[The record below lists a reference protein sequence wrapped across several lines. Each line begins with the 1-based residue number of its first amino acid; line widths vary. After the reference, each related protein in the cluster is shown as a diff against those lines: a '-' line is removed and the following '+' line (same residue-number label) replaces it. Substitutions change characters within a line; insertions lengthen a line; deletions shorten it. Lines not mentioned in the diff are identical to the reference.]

1 MYDIFIKN
9 FYENGVLVRD
19 ERRLYSVPISQAD
32 RDYVLT
38 DPTVT
43 CDTGKTG
50 SFEFTIYPNHLYYH
64 AIAQMRTIMRV
75 KYDGDTIFRGRILT
89 VDNTLTG
96 AKKIH
101 CEGDMAFLLDSFQM
115 GSKKEERTE
124 TNLND
129 YIYHVLDNH
138 NRQVSEN
145 GETDKLI
152 FPGHI
157 PGSYP
162 SYYTKDQIIDNAVG
176 KFGSNSHEQTMNA
189 LETLTKEYGGFLR
202 TRYNDVDNRVYLDWC
217 RNWFRMD
224 TGTNQPIAI
233 TQNIIDAQS
242 SSEVNN
248 IFTAVI
254 PVGSK
259 EGKDVFIN
267 GYRTDIHGDNNRI
280 LVPQIQHV
288 FSDDKLNTGYVNK
301 AIFLKAVD
309 QYGIIYKVQNFSN
322 ADTQEKLWN
331 YAWDWVLHNYVGGI
345 TNYDLTAVDMH
356 HVNGV
361 VQKYLVGDFIPLVLP
376 PDLTELDEYSP
387 GSSTTIYRTILS
399 AKYNLHNP
407 EKNSYTAGI
416 ASDIL
421 NREYG
426 VSTSSKSKGGK
437 GGAGAKGGASGNNTK
452 TIGGDSNLTDRTL
465 KELAWNYVI
474 SSTYNNDLY
483 KELQASDP
491 TGERAAAAQKATH
504 TRLTRDIKAVEVLP
518 DGSTEEKFYGV
529 ASTLIMDATKG
540 TLDILNPV
548 VNFLGLDALGNKIT
562 ELRTVKSMEIDGY
575 NGYLSMKNVPTYHTV
590 IDPVVDPFIKPLS
603 PFVDIVGNVAGNLLD
618 PFNVFDLRSKNK
630 GANMLFTG
638 GTADNKKTTASTDGE
653 KGWIGEIVN
662 VIGSDGS
669 GMLDIATIIQN
680 GTGNNGKGSEAVG
693 KDAYGNWL
701 IHLNEPLQYSDS
713 EGVHTIPDGVVDA
726 ADYSTLQS
734 GLERIP
740 SFVTQIGVFKTLIAD
755 NVAAIN
761 LKADQADFNS
771 LKSKVAEIEKLVS
784 KTVSTSYLES
794 NTVTVKA
801 LIIKS
806 RAIQIDGNMY
816 VPKAFSTLGNASLVL
831 AHG

>member
-9 FYENGVLVRD
+9 FYENGALITG
-19 ERRLYSVPISQAD
+19 ERRLYSIPISQED
-32 RDYVLT
+32 REYVLT

-50 SFEFTIYPNHLYYH
+50 SFEFTIYPNHPYYH

-124 TNLND
+124 TSLNS
-129 YIYHVLDNH
+129 YINQVLGNH
-138 NRQVSEN
+138 NSQMSEN

-152 FPGHI
+152 FPGYI
-157 PGSYP
+157 PGNYP
-162 SYYTKDQIIDNAVG
+162 SWFSSDQIIENAVG
-176 KFGSNSHEQTMNA
+176 KFGSNSHEQSMNA
-189 LETLTKEYGGFLR
+189 LETLTKEYGGFIR
-202 TRYNDVDNRVYLDWC
+202 TRYNEEDGKVYLDWC
-217 RNWFRMD
+217 RNWFRAD
-224 TGTNQPIAI
+224 LDTNQPIAI

-259 EGKDVFIN
+259 EGKDVFIK

-280 LVPQIQHV
+280 LVPQIQYV
-288 FSDDKLNTGYVNK
+288 FSDEELDTGYVNK
-301 AIFLKAVD
+301 SIFQKAID

-331 YAWDWVLHNYVGGI
+331 YACDWIRHNYVGGI

-356 HVNGV
+356 HLNGV
-361 VQKYLVGDFIPLVLP
+361 VQKYLVGDYIPLMLP

-387 GSSTTIYRTILS
+387 GYSTTIYRTILS
-399 AKYNLHNP
+399 VKYNLHNP

-421 NREYG
+421 NLEYG
-426 VSTSSKSKGGK
+426 VSSSSKSKGGK
-437 GGAGAKGGASGNNTK
+437 GGAGAKGGGAGNNTK
-452 TIGGDSNLTDRTL
+452 TIGGDSSLTEKSL

-474 SSTYNNDLY
+474 SSEFNNDLY
-483 KELQASDP
+483 EELKANDP
-491 TGERAAAAQKATH
+491 TGERVAAAEKATH
-504 TRLTRDIKAVEVLP
+504 ARLIRNIKAVETLE

-529 ASTLIMDATKG
+529 ASTLILDAAKG
-540 TLDILNPV
+540 TLDVLNPV
-548 VNFLGLDALGNKIT
+548 INFLGFDELGNKIT
-562 ELRTVKSMEIDGY
+562 ELRTVKSMEINGY
-575 NGYLSMKNVPTYHTV
+575 NGYLSMKNVPTYHDV
-590 IDPVVDPFIKPLS
+590 VDPVVDPFIKPLS

-618 PFNVFDLRSKNK
+618 PFNVFDLRSKSK

-669 GMLDIATIIQN
+669 GMLDVATIIQN
-680 GTGNNGKGSEAVG
+680 GIGNNGKGSEAVG
-693 KDAYGNWL
+693 KDALGNWL

-726 ADYSTLQS
+726 TDYSTLQS

-740 SFVTQIGVFKTLIAD
+740 SFVTQIGVFKTLIANNIQAID
-755 NVAAIN
+755 LKADKADFNTLSAKVAAIDKITSGAVVAN
-761 LKADQADFNS
+761 RLHVKNMDIDGTLR
-771 LKSKVAEIEKLVS
+771 LKSMTWGNNNTIKLIPFS
-784 KTVSTSYLES
+784 SLGM
-794 NTVTVKA
+794 
-801 LIIKS
+801 
-806 RAIQIDGNMY
+806 GNY
-816 VPKAFSTLGNASLVL
+816 VLGV
-831 AHG
+831 